1 MRTDG
6 DFFREKVK
14 TELCSYPAPDRPLF
28 IMKAKHNSGTGSA
41 QTITMMLGQQEAE
54 ALRKNLDEFLAR
66 FQ

>member
-1 MRTDG
+1 MRTDC

-14 TELCSYPAPDRPLF
+14 TELVSYPAPDRPLF

-54 ALRKNLDEFLAR
+54 ALRKKLDEFLAR

>member
-1 MRTDG
+1 MRTDC

-14 TELCSYPAPDRPLF
+14 TELYSYPAPDRPLF

-54 ALRKNLDEFLAR
+54 ALRKKLDEFLAR